1 LKIKI
6 ILLTAL
12 ITCSIFLYGKT
23 EQKRLLVLPFKN
35 IGSIE
40 YENLSDLIPTYFF
53 SNLKDSPEYDAVSLF
68 KAKKYINE
76 RGYKYIGLE
85 NHVILYQLAEDFSLD
100 LIIGGEFK
108 ANDDKLITVLFFYNP
123 LQENTDKEIVEGP
136 VKTPIIYTL
145 DYIFSSII
153 KKIAGCEIESA
164 IVTVLTDHACN
175 LFIDGELYGE
185 TPLRMRVSEGEHDV
199 RICHVE
205 KGEEEDIYHDSV
217 TVEAWKDETI
227 DIPVF
232 IYYEVDAEEEC
243 TVYINDEKK
252 GTTPFHAYLYS
263 GREYAV
269 HLIYTDPGGI
279 EHTAYN
285 NIISTKDYTPL
296 PPLHLPAL
304 GAIHVTITDYPFFCT
319 LDNGSLIRSPHSF
332 TGLSPGTHTVQVL
345 LKDSAWKKYWVFY
358 NKKHTLYAYE
368 EIPVDLSGFEFEFN
382 TYICFV
388 PSMTQFHNR
397 EPEKGTVLLSLFA
410 GFLVTAGV
418 STVLNLYFYQ
428 AYEDIAIPFNK
439 DGLSSGYT
447 QTDVDNA
454 YLPVAICNYLITGG
468 FIAAGLVY
476 LYSAIDGIIVM
487 DHVNKLFQKE

>member
-1 LKIKI
+1 LKTEVIVLI
-6 ILLTAL
+6 AL
-12 ITCSIFLYGKT
+12 ITCSIPLYGKT
-23 EQKRLLVLPFKN
+23 VQKRVLVLPFKN

-53 SNLKDSPEYDAVSLF
+53 SCFKDLPDYDAVSLF
-68 KAKKYINE
+68 RVKKYLNE
-76 RGYKYIGLE
+76 RGYKHIGLE
-85 NHVILYQLAEDFSLD
+85 NHEILYQLAEDFSLD
-100 LIIGGEFK
+100 LIIGGQFT
-108 ANDDKLITVLFFYNP
+108 ANDDELITVLFIYNP
-123 LQENTDKEIVEGP
+123 LQENLHNEIVKGP

-145 DYIFSSII
+145 DSIFLSII
-153 KKIAGCEIESA
+153 QKIARREIESA
-164 IVTVLTDHACN
+164 ILSVLTDHACN
-175 LFIDGELYGE
+175 LFIDGELYGV
-185 TPLRMRVSEGEHDV
+185 TPMRMRVSEGEHDI

-205 KGEEEDIYHDSV
+205 KGGEEEIYHDSM
-217 TVEAWKDETI
+217 TVKAWKDETI

-232 IYYEVDAEEEC
+232 IYYEAGAEEEC

-252 GTTPFHAYLYS
+252 GKTPFHAYLYS

-269 HLIYTDPGGI
+269 RLIYTDPEGM

-285 NIISTKDYTPL
+285 NIVSTKDYTPL
-296 PPLHLPAL
+296 PSLHVPAL
-304 GAIHVTITDYPFFCT
+304 GAIHVTADDYPFFCT

-332 TGLSPGTHTVQVL
+332 TGLSPDIYKVQVV
-345 LKDSAWKKYWVFY
+345 LKDHEWKKNWIFY
-358 NKKHTLYAYE
+358 NKRHTLYAYQ
-368 EIPVDLSGFEFEFN
+368 EIPVDLSGFEFEYN
-382 TYICFV
+382 PYLCLL
-388 PSMTQFHNR
+388 PSLAQFHNR
-397 EPEKGTVLLSLFA
+397 QPAKGSIMLSLFA

-418 STVLNLYFYQ
+418 STALNLYFYQ
-428 AYEDIAIPFNK
+428 AYEDKAIPFSE

-447 QTDVDNA
+447 QGEVDEA